1 MTKSS
6 SLNDTSNVKKA
17 QLKNMPAPAMRR
29 AGAKIRETSDR
40 MQRRKVRTRQAL
52 IDATHSLLATRS
64 IDALSVDE
72 IATRADVAKGTF
84 YNYFADKD
92 ALALELAKRVR
103 ERIENEIAN
112 INAGIEDPAT
122 RIARAFACV
131 MRFGLSEPAQARSM
145 MRLFPHATD
154 PAAPLNA
161 GLRDDVVNGLA
172 RKRIIAPST
181 EVAMALI
188 VGVVVASL
196 NRVIDLSPDQAA
208 SFMRDM
214 GLVLLLGLGIDRKQ
228 AARIISAAVT
238 SVIESQ

>member
-1 MTKSS
+1 MKPKTNK
-6 SLNDTSNVKKA
+6 L
-17 QLKNMPAPAMRR
+17 PAIRL
-29 AGAKIRETSDR
+29 AGAKLSDR
-40 MQRRKVRTRQAL
+40 MQRRKLRTRQAL
-52 IDATHSLLATRS
+52 IDATHSLLAARS

-112 INAGIEDPAT
+112 LNAGIDDPAA

-131 MRFGLSEPAQARSM
+131 MRFGLSEPVQARAM

-154 PAAPLNA
+154 PATPLNA
-161 GLRDDVVNGLA
+161 GVRDDVVSGLA
-172 RKRIIAPST
+172 RKRIIAAST
-181 EVAMALI
+181 EVALALI
-188 VGVVVASL
+188 VGVTVAGL
-196 NRVIDLSPDQAA
+196 NRVIDLSPEQAA

-238 SVIESQ
+238 SVIENE